1 MSTDF
6 SQDPQ
11 DNPYASP
18 EAESMAGAE
27 GVAGVTP
34 RRTSMD
40 YMQAYT
46 YIFEHPK
53 WVVTVLLL
61 GLLQI
66 VPILGALVLY
76 GYVFEVVAVLAF
88 GRAQYPEF
96 NFDRFGPYLLR
107 GLWLFLVG
115 LMVQVVSWVITAIV
129 GIILGIVGATLG
141 EEVAMVMMIM
151 VQIFSIG
158 IGLALAF
165 FMVPALIRV
174 GLSNELGEAF
184 NFGWIMDFVS
194 KMWLEQLLA
203 GLFFMITAMV
213 LMMLGMLALC
223 VGMLFAIP
231 IAALAYAHLCFQL
244 YQIYLSRGGQPVAIS
259 TK

>member
-11 DNPYASP
+11 ENPYASP

-40 YMQAYT
+40 YIQAYT

-66 VPILGALVLY
+66 VPILGLLVLY
-76 GYVFEVVAVLAF
+76 GYAFEVVAVLAY

-107 GLWLFLVG
+107 GLWVVLTMICYQLIVVG
-115 LMVQVVSWVITAIV
+115 VYVLT
-129 GIILGIVGATLG
+129 IILGAIATA
-141 EEVAMVMMIM
+141 VAGDTIGGLVVVMGLFLYF
-151 VQIFSIG
+151 VTSIG
-158 IGLALAF
+158 IAF
-165 FMVPALIRV
+165 VMVPALIRV
-174 GLSNELGEAF
+174 GLTNEISEGF
-184 NFGWIMDFVS
+184 RFDWIKDFVS
-194 KMWLEQLLA
+194 KMWLEQILA
-203 GLFFMITAMV
+203 GLFLAITSW
-213 LMMLGMLALC
+213 LLGFVGTLLLC
-223 VGMLFAIP
+223 VGLLFAMVI
-231 IAALAYAHLCFQL
+231 IAMASGHICFQL